1 MLQIRGLSV
10 TMRKDLRTLLQDFT
24 FALNPG
30 DKTAII
36 GEEGDGKST
45 LLKLIYDEALVAGY
59 ADWSGVIQ
67 KDGMLLGYLSQEV
80 DPEAARQT
88 GYEFCC
94 ADPAFL
100 EASPKELASAAAMV

>member
-67 KDGMLLGYLSQEV
+67 KDGMLLGYL
-80 DPEAARQT
+80 
-88 GYEFCC
+88 
-94 ADPAFL
+94 
-100 EASPKELASAAAMV
+100 